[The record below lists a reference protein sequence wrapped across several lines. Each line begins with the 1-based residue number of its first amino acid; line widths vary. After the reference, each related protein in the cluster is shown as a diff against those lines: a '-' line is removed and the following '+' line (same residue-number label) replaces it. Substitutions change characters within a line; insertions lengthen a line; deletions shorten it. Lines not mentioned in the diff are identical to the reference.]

1 MNSSLTSSQPS
12 GIRRRSPHLVL
23 ALGAA
28 MAFALGLGAAAQ
40 DVPSKPKSPFT
51 SQCAQ
56 HCFDEYVDNIERCK
70 SIFCTSILFLT
81 FCDDENLTSC
91 IDNANDVF
99 QMCIAAC
106 HDTPQT

>member
-1 MNSSLTSSQPS
+1 MNSSHSSSRPS
-12 GIRRRSPHLVL
+12 AGRRSPHLVL

-28 MAFALGLGAAAQ
+28 MAFALGLRAAAQ
-40 DVPSKPKSPFT
+40 ELPAKPKSPLI
-51 SQCAQ
+51 SECAQ
-56 HCFDEYVDNIERCK
+56 HCFDDYVDNIERCK

-99 QMCIAAC
+99 QMCIAGC
-106 HDTPQT
+106 HDVPQT